1 MSGIHRFLTRR
12 DRHHKLNKQSKEE
25 VSTPASHILSRPL
38 FQGFFKSEPISE
50 ENNDHDKKVKSL
62 VQRIKQLGI
71 TALEEE
77 HISYALKTTQGD
89 TEKAFSLLLLLEDSI
104 EGIIRT
110 YTPNTKLLGAENRS
124 GVTCYLDALL
134 FAMFARLDCFEAI
147 LYKSFTDEPRRKL
160 AILLRLWVNLL
171 RSGKLITTDM
181 TRHLQDALAE
191 CGWEDAAKL
200 RQQDASEA
208 FTFIT
213 EKLELPLLTLKMDIY
228 HTGKEDESDDH
239 KFINERLLEVAIPPE
254 PTDGSSL
261 TLEDCLEA
269 YFNNRIEVKRHLERR
284 NTAASIRSMDSMS
297 KGSTSHIE
305 AVEIETTPTLSPTE
319 TNASP
324 VEGASPWSSFTE
336 FSESLKAS
344 RSAGRRASI
353 VRERFFPDSGS
364 SDDTNNENVDAEK
377 ETNPDNQTQRGAYK
391 KEVMMPAWQFFSL
404 IPWYTDN
411 TPTNDAQVAA
421 HFSAK
426 RPILGMCLKRYS
438 FLPDGKAIR
447 LNTHIDIPT
456 EIGLPH
462 FIQDDN
468 LNADAPIYGN
478 FKLSLQA
485 LVCHRGNSVD
495 SGHYIAIVRGTS
507 PNPAGSPTSTE
518 SSEASKHWMRF
529 DDLAAE
535 RVTLVDIEQALKT
548 ESPYLLFYQILPI
561 TEDPSM
567 VNLQNAPSSRAS
579 DGSTLGDQMDFP
591 PEDPASDR
599 PSVEVTGPS
608 DTGSQIFS
616 NPARRSSVAFSE
628 SSNQGASLQP
638 RSIPSSSPRL
648 APMEEENTKGTSYSR
663 RGSRS
668 AKSNPGS
675 RAGSHAGSRTG
686 SRAGSQTGENR
697 LSATL
702 SRFAERLSR
711 DKIATEEF
719 PEEEDNNEFTL
730 ELEDAVD
737 EMKLG
742 PAAHENK
749 ERRGR
754 GRTREKSKGK
764 SKEKSKEKT
773 KKLDRECTVM

>member
-1 MSGIHRFLTRR
+1 
-12 DRHHKLNKQSKEE
+12 
-25 VSTPASHILSRPL
+25 
-38 FQGFFKSEPISE
+38 
-50 ENNDHDKKVKSL
+50 
-62 VQRIKQLGI
+62 
-71 TALEEE
+71 
-77 HISYALKTTQGD
+77 
-89 TEKAFSLLLLLEDSI
+89 
-104 EGIIRT
+104 
-110 YTPNTKLLGAENRS
+110 
-124 GVTCYLDALL
+124 
-134 FAMFARLDCFEAI
+134 
-147 LYKSFTDEPRRKL
+147 
-160 AILLRLWVNLL
+160 
-171 RSGKLITTDM
+171 
-181 TRHLQDALAE
+181 
-191 CGWEDAAKL
+191 
-200 RQQDASEA
+200 
-208 FTFIT
+208 
-213 EKLELPLLTLKMDIY
+213 
-228 HTGKEDESDDH
+228 
-239 KFINERLLEVAIPPE
+239 
-254 PTDGSSL
+254 
-261 TLEDCLEA
+261 
-269 YFNNRIEVKRHLERR
+269 
-284 NTAASIRSMDSMS
+284 
-297 KGSTSHIE
+297 
-305 AVEIETTPTLSPTE
+305 
-319 TNASP
+319 
-324 VEGASPWSSFTE
+324 
-336 FSESLKAS
+336 
-344 RSAGRRASI
+344 
-353 VRERFFPDSGS
+353 
-364 SDDTNNENVDAEK
+364 
-377 ETNPDNQTQRGAYK
+377 
-391 KEVMMPAWQFFSL
+391 
-404 IPWYTDN
+404 
-411 TPTNDAQVAA
+411 
-421 HFSAK
+421 
-426 RPILGMCLKRYS
+426 MCLKRYS

-507 PNPAGSPTSTE
+507 PNPTGSPTSTE

-591 PEDPASDR
+591 PEDAASDR

-675 RAGSHAGSRTG
+675 RAGSHAGSRAG

-719 PEEEDNNEFTL
+719 PEEEDTNEFTL